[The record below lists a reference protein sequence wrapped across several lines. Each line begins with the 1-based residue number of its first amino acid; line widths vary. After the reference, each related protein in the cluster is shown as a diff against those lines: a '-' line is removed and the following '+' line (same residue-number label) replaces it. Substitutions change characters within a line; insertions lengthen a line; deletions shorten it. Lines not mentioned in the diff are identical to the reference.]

1 MKLALIAAAAAGW
14 FCAANAWAI
23 DVRFFPSG
31 TLHTYEA
38 DNAHGASTLLVHDIA
53 IVNDG
58 AATVALTQVEIQL
71 RDHGVVR
78 DTRILTPEDLTR
90 AAAGLSQLQQS
101 PMWPRLGFIYGG
113 DALLHGA
120 RLGSSATLAP
130 GEALIV
136 TAQVFAFRGARDEL
150 RVRAISSSGEGE
162 GHVAISSE
170 LSRTAFAFPL
180 RGNWYDGAA
189 PSLHSHH
196 RWAPMEQFA
205 HDFVQIGPNLNTYR
219 TNGAHFA
226 DYYAYGQPVL
236 AAAAGTVVA
245 AVNDQ
250 REDERAMKQ
259 PNETQEAYF
268 TRLRA
273 DQAERL
279 SRGAL
284 GIIGNHVIIDHG
296 NGEFSIYVHM
306 KPGSVRVHAGDRV
319 AQGQQIG
326 QVGSSGNST
335 EPHLH
340 FQVCNSADA
349 LMCAGIPIQ
358 WVGLSSVGADL
369 DRAPQTGDFLSG
381 VNPPP
386 RSAAPS
392 SPTP

>member
-1 MKLALIAAAAAGW
+1 MKLALIAAAAAAW
-14 FCAANAWAI
+14 ACASEAWAI
-23 DVRFFPSG
+23 DIRFFPSG
-31 TLHTYEA
+31 ALHTYEA
-38 DNAHGASTLLVHDIA
+38 DNAHGASTLVVHDIA

-58 AATVALTQVEIQL
+58 AAPITLTQVEIEL

-78 DTRILTPEDLTR
+78 DTRMLMTEDLTR

-113 DALLHGA
+113 DGLLAGA
-120 RLGSSATLAP
+120 HLASSTRLAP

-150 RVRAISSSGEGE
+150 AVRAISSSGEGE
-162 GHVAISSE
+162 GHVAISSA

-205 HDFVQIGPNLNTYR
+205 HDFVGMGPNLNTYR
-219 TNGAHFA
+219 RTGAHFA
-226 DYYAYGQPVL
+226 DYYAYGEPVL
-236 AAAAGTVVA
+236 AAASGVVVA

-250 REDERAMKQ
+250 REDESAMKQ
-259 PNETQEAYF
+259 PNETQDAYF

-279 SRGAL
+279 SHGAL

-296 NGEFSIYVHM
+296 GEFSVYAHL
-306 KPGSVRVHAGDRV
+306 KPGSVRVRAGERV
-319 AQGQQIG
+319 TQGQQIG

-340 FQVCNSADA
+340 FQVCNSADP

>member
-1 MKLALIAAAAAGW
+1 MKLALIAAAAAAW
-14 FCAANAWAI
+14 ACASEAWAI
-23 DVRFFPSG
+23 DIRFFPSG
-31 TLHTYEA
+31 DLHTYEA
-38 DNAHGASTLLVHDIA
+38 DNAHGASTLVVHDIA

-58 AATVALTQVEIQL
+58 PTPITLTQVEIQL
-71 RDHGVVR
+71 RDHGLVR
-78 DTRILTPEDLTR
+78 DTRMLTAEDLTR
-90 AAAGLSQLQQS
+90 AAASLSQLQQS

-113 DALLHGA
+113 EALLAGA
-120 RLGSSATLAP
+120 HLASSTRLAP

-136 TAQVFAFRGARDEL
+136 TAQIFAFRGARDEL
-150 RVRAISSSGEGE
+150 AVRASSSGGEGE
-162 GHVAISSE
+162 GHVAISSA

-205 HDFVQIGPNLNTYR
+205 HDFVRIGPNLNTYR
-219 TNGAHFA
+219 RNGARFA
-226 DYYAYGQPVL
+226 DYYAYGEPVL
-236 AAAAGTVVA
+236 AAASGVVVS

-250 REDERAMKQ
+250 REDESAMKQ
-259 PNETQEAYF
+259 PNETQDAYF

-273 DQAERL
+273 DQAVRL
-279 SRGAL
+279 SHGAP
-284 GIIGNHVIIDHG
+284 GIVGNHVIIDHG
-296 NGEFSIYVHM
+296 DGEFSVYAHL
-306 KPGSVRVHAGDRV
+306 KPGSVRVRVGERV
-319 AQGQQIG
+319 AQGSQIG

-381 VNPPP
+381 INPPP